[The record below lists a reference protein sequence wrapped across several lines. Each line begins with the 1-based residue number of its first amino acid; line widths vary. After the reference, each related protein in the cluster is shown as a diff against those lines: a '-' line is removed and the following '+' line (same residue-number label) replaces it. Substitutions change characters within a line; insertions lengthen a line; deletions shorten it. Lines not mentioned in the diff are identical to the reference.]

1 LPISIFSFGKK
12 FIQSGAFNVSLERA
26 LRILENLGLPRTDAE
41 VYVYLAKKGPKSEKD
56 LANALKL
63 AKQQLYSS
71 LKNLQNK
78 GIVTATVEKSAL
90 FSAVAF
96 EKVLDLLVKVNIE
109 QAQAIKE
116 TKNELLTSWR
126 SMSER
131 DDT

>member
-1 LPISIFSFGKK
+1 VLKLLETFGL
-12 FIQSGAFNVSLERA
+12 A
-26 LRILENLGLPRTDAE
+26 RTDAE
-41 VYVYLAKKGPKSEKD
+41 VYIYLAKKGPKREQD

-71 LKNLQNK
+71 LKNLQSK
-78 GIVTATVEKSAL
+78 GIVTATVEESAL

-96 EKVLDLLVKVNIE
+96 ERVLDLLVKVNIE
-109 QAQAIKE
+109 QAKAVKE

>member
-1 LPISIFSFGKK
+1 MLKLLETFGL
-12 FIQSGAFNVSLERA
+12 A
-26 LRILENLGLPRTDAE
+26 RTDAE
-41 VYVYLAKKGPKSEKD
+41 VYIYLAKKGPKRKED
-56 LANALKL
+56 LSTVFEVTE
-63 AKQQLYSS
+63 QQLYSS
-71 LKNLQNK
+71 LKNLQSK

-96 EKVLDLLVKVNIE
+96 ERVLDLLVKVNIE
-109 QAQAIKE
+109 QAKAVEE

>member
-1 LPISIFSFGKK
+1 MLKLLETFGL
-12 FIQSGAFNVSLERA
+12 A
-26 LRILENLGLPRTDAE
+26 RTDAE
-41 VYVYLAKKGPKSEKD
+41 VYIYLAKKGPKRKED
-56 LANALKL
+56 LSTVFEVTE
-63 AKQQLYSS
+63 QQLYSS
-71 LKNLQNK
+71 LKNLQSK

-96 EKVLDLLVKVNIE
+96 ERVLDLLVKVNIE
-109 QAQAIKE
+109 QAKAVKE